1 MAQLAA
7 TQGFTAG
14 QNANSQQTSLINN
27 LVNSG
32 VSYQDAVNQVMG
44 TGGQQTQV

>member
-1 MAQLAA
+1 MSLLNAK
-7 TQGFTAG
+7 QGFDAG